1 MKGVPSTTELQI
13 RNINYIKDC
22 KYIVY
27 MCMLYS
33 LISLFYLGIFGANM
47 PKANSKKLL
56 AAAACKSAGENHD
69 TNYAQDDDLLPD
81 SQHSSTGLYLTTLR
95 IPFPF

>member
-1 MKGVPSTTELQI
+1 
-13 RNINYIKDC
+13 
-22 KYIVY
+22 
-27 MCMLYS
+27 
-33 LISLFYLGIFGANM
+33 M

-81 SQHSSTGLYLTTLR
+81 SQQSSTGV
-95 IPFPF
+95 